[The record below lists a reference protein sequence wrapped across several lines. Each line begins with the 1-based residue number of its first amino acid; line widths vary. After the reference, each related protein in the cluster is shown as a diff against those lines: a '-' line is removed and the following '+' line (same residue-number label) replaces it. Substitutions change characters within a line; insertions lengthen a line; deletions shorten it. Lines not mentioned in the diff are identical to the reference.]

1 MARKRP
7 WRGILAA
14 AIVAFAG
21 GLAPG
26 CGSDDNGGV
35 QTNSCVALQNTTSPA
50 PLTVVARDGISGD
63 CGLLRVDLVV
73 TDVTD
78 LFGANFTVTFP
89 SNLLSFA
96 SASETGSVLTNG
108 SAVSVQAST
117 PAAGQLVVGIT
128 RLGATGVN
136 VTGGAQLLRLTFVR
150 TGTSGNGTLGVA
162 GQLLD
167 SDTPP
172 TVIPGITMSG
182 GMVVVFQN

>member
-26 CGSDDNGGV
+26 CGSDDNGGM

-50 PLTVVARDGISGD
+50 PLTVVARDGNSGD